1 MANNNLHINYSQ
13 ADIERYLQG
22 KMTHAEMHALE
33 KAALQDPFLADAIE
47 GFAMADLDK
56 AKIATSTTQELIEK
70 NLTENSTQKN
80 YTLTDIQAYYT
91 GKLSFSEQHELE
103 KTALK
108 DPLLADAVE
117 GYENANFNAVQ
128 TQLNSIKNKINGVQE
143 ASAKVVS
150 INTAK
155 SNKQWLRIAA
165 AIIVMIGVGSTVW
178 IINNK
183 QTNIETPIAY
193 IPEEVK
199 ASTNNSNTIKE
210 IQDSNTALTIPNAV
224 SSAKPSN
231 KKETAPT
238 IPNRDFKNEPSATAG
253 VAALTEDIASTKENN
268 ALNREKNE
276 QLIIE
281 EAKKKQADAND
292 QLASVKTK
300 EAESKLAT
308 KSVVARAASEN
319 MNAPTNDASKQ
330 YFNNNYNRSSNTFRG
345 RVQNTNG
352 ENLASTTIHLRNN
365 NTNILART
373 DQQGNFSVQL
383 PDTTAIVAV
392 DAIGYQQQ
400 QINLSANRANNI
412 IVEKQEE
419 NSLSETVVIGYG
431 NAKKNNKL
439 SSAQKTLANEIA
451 NAAVEP
457 IGGWLNFNQYVEK
470 EIENLKSGNI
480 EEADYKDTKD
490 LKVEFKVQKDGSPT
504 NIRIEGIQNEQLQQ
518 KAVEI
523 IKKGPKWKTS
533 KKSKKVK
540 LIIQL

>member
-1 MANNNLHINYSQ
+1 MANNNVHINYTQ

-47 GFAMADLDK
+47 GFAIADLDK
-56 AKIATSTTQELIEK
+56 AKMATVVTQRLIEK
-70 NLTENSTQKN
+70 NLSQNPTQKN
-80 YTLTDIQAYYT
+80 YTLTEIEAYYT
-91 GKLSFSEQHELE
+91 GKLNFSEQYELE

-108 DPLLADAVE
+108 DPLLADAIE
-117 GYENANFNAVQ
+117 GYENTNFNAIK
-128 TQLNSIKNKINGVQE
+128 TQLSNIENKINGVHE
-143 ASAKVVS
+143 TSAKVVNIS
-150 INTAK
+150 AAK

-165 AIIVMIGVGSTVW
+165 AIILMIGVGSTVW
-178 IINNK
+178 IMNNK
-183 QTNIETPIAY
+183 QTTIETPIAY

-199 ASTNNSNTIKE
+199 PSTNNNAAIKE
-210 IQDSNTALTIPNAV
+210 VQDSNATITIPDAV
-224 SSAKPSN
+224 ASAKKSS
-231 KKETAPT
+231 KTAT
-238 IPNRDFKNEPSATAG
+238 IPTLPNNDFKNEPPATAG
-253 VAALTEDIASTKENN
+253 VAAFTEDIASTKESS
-268 ALNREKNE
+268 ALIREKSE
-276 QLIIE
+276 QLNIAE
-281 EAKKKQADAND
+281 SKKRQAEADE
-292 QLASVKTK
+292 QLASAKTK
-300 EAESKLAT
+300 EAETKLAT
-308 KSVVARAASEN
+308 KPVVTRAVSEK
-319 MNAPTNDASKQ
+319 MNAPTNASKQ
-330 YFNNNYNRSSNTFRG
+330 YFNNNYNRSNTFRG
-345 RVQNTNG
+345 RVQNTDG

-383 PDTTAIVAV
+383 PDTTAVVAV
-392 DAIGYQQQ
+392 DAMGYHQQ

-480 EEADYKDTKD
+480 QDADYKDTKD

-504 NIRIEGIQNEQLQQ
+504 NIQIEGTQNEQLQI
-518 KAVEI
+518 KAVDI